1 MDGIK
6 SNKVIRY
13 LLYNGE
19 NKYLEIDQTG
29 EISYSLCFVF
39 FKWKKGLIESLKKKC
54 GWPLVNDA
62 S

>member
-39 FKWKKGLIESLKKKC
+39 FK
-54 GWPLVNDA
+54 
-62 S
+62 